1 MEAIK
6 LLIGNIGC
14 CCRSCCCC
22 CCVAVFVDD
31 IAVVVAAVVVV
42 FDSFYSTAVKVQSV
56 RHSVCHFCHIL
67 CSSNLTKTNFD
78 EISDQTIDKAFD
90 LQLRYLK

>member
-22 CCVAVFVDD
+22 CCCVAVFVDD
-31 IAVVVAAVVVV
+31 IAVVVAVVVVVV
-42 FDSFYSTAVKVQSV
+42 FDSFYSTAVKVQLLLGTLFFTFV
-56 RHSVCHFCHIL
+56 TFIFIQL
-67 CSSNLTKTNFD
+67 
-78 EISDQTIDKAFD
+78 D
-90 LQLRYLK
+90 LNKF

>member
-22 CCVAVFVDD
+22 CCCVAVFIVD
-31 IAVVVAAVVVV
+31 IAVVVAAAVVVV
-42 FDSFYSTAVKVQSV
+42 DFDSFYSTAVKVQSV
-56 RHSVCHFCHIL
+56 SHYVCHFCHIFY
-67 CSSNLTKTNFD
+67 SSNL
-78 EISDQTIDKAFD
+78 I
-90 LQLRYLK
+90 